1 MARRLPP
8 LNALKAFE
16 TAARHLSF
24 TKAAEEMYVTQAAIS
39 HQIKALEDHLGL
51 KLFMRKNRSLLLTE
65 EGQSYFLD
73 IKEIFLQLHESTE
86 KLLARGAKGSLTVSL
101 QPSFA
106 IQWLV
111 PRLNLFSEQRP
122 DIDVRIKAVD
132 LDEGSLTD
140 DVDVAI
146 YYGRGTW
153 RNLHADKLHTEYL
166 LPVCSP
172 LLLNSSK
179 PLSEPTDL
187 QHHNLLH
194 DGSRRA
200 WKAWFTTQNYKHF
213 NVNQGPIFS
222 HSSMVLQAAIHGQGV
237 ALAHNVLAR
246 PDINSGR
253 LIVPFNH
260 VLISKDAYY
269 LVCRESQTELGKI
282 TAFRQWMVAMVE
294 AEQAEFA
301 EQQFTNAVVLD

>member
-111 PRLNLFSEQRP
+111 PRLNQFSEQHP

-146 YYGRGTW
+146 YYGRGSW

-172 LLLNSSK
+172 LLLNSTK
-179 PLSEPTDL
+179 PLQEPTDL
-187 QHHNLLH
+187 QYHNLLH

-200 WKAWFTTQNYKHF
+200 WKAWFTTQNFKHF

-282 TAFRQWMVAMVE
+282 TAFRQWMVAIVE
-294 AEQAEFA
+294 AEQAAFA
-301 EQQFTNAVVLD
+301 EQQFTNAVALD